1 MSSRTIKLLHV
12 EDEISQHR
20 LLAHYL
26 LFIDEFQFDILY
38 AEAEENALNFFD
50 RGGAELVILDYDIR
64 HGNGSHCLEELRR
77 REQIVPIIAVSMRAT
92 AEITADLLRAGADDY
107 IGKYDVTN
115 DTLPRILRETLARA
129 DVWRRRQAI
138 QRGKGRT

>member
-20 LLAHYL
+20 LLATYL

-38 AEAEENALNFFD
+38 ADAEENALNFFD
-50 RGGAELVILDYDIR
+50 RGGVELVILDYDLR
-64 HGNGSHCLEELRR
+64 QGNGLHCLEELRR
-77 REQIVPIIAVSMRAT
+77 RDQIVPIIAVSMRAT

-107 IGKYDVTN
+107 IGKSDVTN
-115 DTLPRILRETLARA
+115 KTLARILRETLARA
-129 DVWRRRQAI
+129 DVWRRRQVI
-138 QRGKGRT
+138 QGR